1 MESTV
6 EFCGRCGAPRQSL
19 QDRFC
24 RSCGTLFDGL
34 EPGAAPP
41 AFRSVTLSR
50 RQRPVWVTCV
60 LTLATFNL
68 YFLWWLGATWAEM
81 KRERRDPTMHP
92 FWHAV
97 ASIVPIYGYFKIHAH
112 FETLKELL
120 AARGLGSVAMEP
132 DTAVGLSILENMCW
146 IAQPVAST
154 VSTPLEYLLVACGSA
169 LPTVIVGRGQA
180 SLNAYWRGVAAD
192 SAAARERI
200 HWAEWVGLVVLGLL
214 WLLVLL
220 GLASG
225 GGSSR

>member
-1 MESTV
+1 MKSTV

-41 AFRSVTLSR
+41 AFRAVTLSR

-60 LTLATFNL
+60 LMLVTFNL
-68 YFLWWLGATWAEM
+68 YFWWWLGATWAEM
-81 KRERRDPTMHP
+81 KRERQDPTMRP

-120 AARGLGSVAMEP
+120 ASRGLGSVAMEP
-132 DTAVGLSILENMCW
+132 DTAVGLSILGNVCW
-146 IAQPVAST
+146 IASRAASAVSPFAGLVLFACFAGGVAI
-154 VSTPLEYLLVACGSA
+154 PIL
-169 LPTVIVGRGQA
+169 IVGRGQA

-192 SAAARERI
+192 
-200 HWAEWVGLVVLGLL
+200 
-214 WLLVLL
+214 
-220 GLASG
+220 
-225 GGSSR
+225 